1 RAFGDGAESGIKG
14 GTRNRSDPV
23 TEKLNGGSFAECT
36 RFALEGNARGLAI
49 GCAHR
54 QALSCNK
61 ERKTKSKDSLR
72 DGKKIRRNGSG
83 AAGRHSPVHGPR
95 HAPEFLSAV
104 YFHLQERGPTMNRP
118 EAGEFADYYAN
129 YIAKVPGS
137 DGLSVLESQRLQML
151 QLFAGRSER
160 DGSFRYAPG
169 KWTVKEVLGHIT
181 D

>member
-72 DGKKIRRNGSG
+72 DGKKIRENDPGE
-83 AAGRHSPVHGPR
+83 AVRHLLVHGPP
-95 HAPEFLSAV
+95 H
-104 YFHLQERGPTMNRP
+104 RP
-118 EAGEFADYYAN
+118 RF
-129 YIAKVPGS
+129 P
-137 DGLSVLESQRLQML
+137 
-151 QLFAGRSER
+151 
-160 DGSFRYAPG
+160 
-169 KWTVKEVLGHIT
+169 
-181 D
+181 